1 MCLKNYKIIAL
12 SDLHGQLPEIKE
24 SFDLMLL
31 AGDLVELYSQSS
43 KAATKEWFEICF
55 SDWINS
61 LPFNNEDSKVL
72 WIAGNHE
79 VGFEKLRSSG
89 RRILANLVNERTNGR
104 AIYLEDELYN
114 FHGITVYGTPWCKI
128 FGNWAFMKSYDDL
141 KETYLNI
148 PKNVDILLTH
158 DAPYGTSDLCFDWAK
173 WNRNLIHIGNEP
185 LRDAI
190 IEKSPTY
197 NIHGHLHSAN
207 HEEEVLENTKV
218 YCVSL
223 LNEEYNISYSPLIL
237 NINKENGN

>member
-1 MCLKNYKIIAL
+1 MIFINIF
-12 SDLHGQLPEIKE
+12 SMFSNDIKHIW
-24 SFDLMLL
+24 L
-31 AGDLVELYSQSS
+31 
-43 KAATKEWFEICF
+43 
-55 SDWINS
+55 
-61 LPFNNEDSKVL
+61 
-72 WIAGNHE
+72 
-79 VGFEKLRSSG
+79 
-89 RRILANLVNERTNGR
+89 
-104 AIYLEDELYN
+104 
-114 FHGITVYGTPWCKI
+114 
-128 FGNWAFMKSYDDL
+128 
-141 KETYLNI
+141 